1 MYLKLGFKHSSV
13 FREHPLLCFPFLVGG
28 DPWQPRSSMVHMR
41 ITSSKRNSPMWSED
55 PGPFASCKML
65 SGDSDADYS
74 LRARDLYP
82 SDPCCSVV
90 SLQWSSLCLLSY
102 ILDKRWTSPNPTVLH
117 RRRNLLAHVTQK
129 SKDRFGARHCL
140 IWLLKW
146 CQDEDSLISW
156 LDPLVLFLF
165 SEAFLWRPDCSQLLL
180 PWNLQVRQKA
190 GLCFSAVW
198 MKFCDLILSLV

>member
-1 MYLKLGFKHSSV
+1 
-13 FREHPLLCFPFLVGG
+13 
-28 DPWQPRSSMVHMR
+28 MVYVR
-41 ITSSKRNSPMWSED
+41 PISSKRNSPMWSE
-55 PGPFASCKML
+55 ML
-65 SGDSDADYS
+65 SGDSDADSS
-74 LRARDLYP
+74 LRTCDLYP
-82 SDPCCSVV
+82 SDPCSSVV
-90 SLQWSSLCLLSY
+90 PLQGSSLCLLSY

-146 CQDEDSLISW
+146 CQDEDALISW

-165 SEAFLWRPDCSQLLL
+165 SDFSRRPDCSQLLL
-180 PWNLQVRQKA
+180 PWNLQVRQKVS
-190 GLCFSAVW
+190 LCFSAVW